1 MQLHSVSLQIF
12 RLNGNRSSV
21 EIEPFTYYGVFRA
34 QRDFNSG
41 NQGLGI
47 LSTFTNRFFNS
58 EDLRN
63 SINKNAFVAAA
74 DGWTFLDSDN
84 TYVLTGW
91 GAVSSV
97 SGSKERMV
105 RLQRSPTH
113 YFQRP
118 DVSYI
123 SVDSSATSLTGY
135 SGRLMLNKNRGRWTF
150 NTAVGFISPKFEVN
164 DLGFGSYSDY
174 INAHF
179 FTSYRWNDPTD
190 FYLNC
195 GIKCCVVFKL

>member
-1 MQLHSVSLQIF
+1 MLL
-12 RLNGNRSSV
+12 L
-21 EIEPFTYYGVFRA
+21 
-34 QRDFNSG
+34 
-41 NQGLGI
+41 
-47 LSTFTNRFFNS
+47 
-58 EDLRN
+58 LRQT
-63 SINKNAFVAAA
+63 
-74 DGWTFLDSDN
+74 DGHFLDKDN

-97 SGSKERMV
+97 AGSKERMTA
-105 RLQRSPTH
+105 LQESPTH

-135 SGRLMLNKNRGRWTF
+135 SGRLMLNKNRGRWIF
-150 NTAVGFISPKFEVN
+150 NTAIGFISPKFEVN

-174 INAHF
+174 INVHF
-179 FTSYRWNDPTD
+179 FTNYQWNDPTD

-195 GIKCCVVFKL
+195 GISAATFLSFDYGGNKILQGYWADGYLTLHDYYGGEISYIYTPTTLNSRRTRGGPLTFNPPSSTFEL